1 MKLPS
6 LRQMGEELGRILLR
20 FPLVMAAAAAGTIAA
35 LVLIEQ
41 KGPARP
47 TISFPLLLTCL
58 IGFFLLL
65 GLTML
70 AEKRRWSTALRIA
83 SQGGGV
89 LLLLLYGTSLP
100 RLPEGE
106 PAFHIVRFLLLMAAA
121 LTFVFTIPFA
131 GTKEEN
137 GFWHYSKAIVI
148 RFLTA
153 AFYAGV
159 LQIGLSLALL
169 ALNQLFDISI
179 PGERYGELWVLLVG
193 LFGTS
198 FFLAGMPDDLKALEA
213 KNDYPRGLRIFAQNI
228 LSAVVLVYL
237 VILYAYLAKIIL
249 AWSWPRGW
257 VSGLIIGFSAT
268 GLAALLLLWPI
279 RSQEENRWGRL
290 VWRWFF
296 IVLIPL
302 VVMLFL
308 AVWRRISE
316 YGLTIS
322 RCLVVAISL
331 FLALLILYF
340 LLSKARSIRVIPG
353 LFGIIA
359 LLLSFGP
366 WGVFSL
372 SEHSQKGRLETLLSR
387 NGLLDGG
394 TIRQAA
400 GKLPDQEVV
409 QISSILSYLHEMH
422 GYGAIQAWFK
432 EPLTEEK
439 EGRRVR
445 LKPEELTKKLD
456 LDYMRGARSG
466 FGAERMLRTRRQ
478 SYLDIAGYDRMV
490 AKLFISEAGE
500 LSRLEDAGVTCKV
513 SEGLKQLTL
522 VVKEGEGAG
531 ESLSFELLP
540 KVENLYA
547 QWGLTNPEAIPPGE
561 MAIDAEG
568 AHLKARFY
576 LRHIRF
582 EQKDEGL
589 AIKNLSMD
597 LLYTLKP

>member
-6 LRQMGEELGRILLR
+6 IRQMAEELKRIIIR
-20 FPLVMAAAAAGTIAA
+20 FPLVMASAAAGTIAA

-41 KGPARP
+41 QGPTKP
-47 TISFPLLLTCL
+47 TIWFPILLTSL
-58 IGFFLLL
+58 VGFFLLL
-65 GLTML
+65 GLAML
-70 AEKRRWSTALRIA
+70 AEKRRWPPALRIA

-100 RLPEGE
+100 LLPEGE
-106 PAFHIVRFLLLMAAA
+106 PAYHIVRFLLLMAAVVIFA
-121 LTFVFTIPFA
+121 LTIPFA

-137 GFWHYSKAIVI
+137 GFWHYGRILVV

-153 AFYAGV
+153 AFYAAV

-169 ALNQLFDISI
+169 ALNQLFDITI
-179 PGERYGELWVLLVG
+179 PGERYGELWALLVG

-198 FFLAGMPDDLKALEA
+198 FFLAGMPGELNALEGR
-213 KNDYPRGLRIFAQNI
+213 NDYPKGLRIFAQNI

-279 RSQEENRWGRL
+279 RSQEENRWGHL

-316 YGLTIS
+316 YGLTVS
-322 RCLVVAISL
+322 RCLVVAVAL

-340 LLSKARSIRVIPG
+340 LISKAKSIRVIPG

-372 SEHSQKGRLETLLSR
+372 SEQSQKGRLETLLSR
-387 NGLLDGG
+387 NGLLEGG

-400 GKLPDQEVV
+400 GAVPDQDIV
-409 QISSILSYLHEMH
+409 QISSILSYLNEMH
-422 GYGAIQAWFK
+422 GYGAIQSWFR
-432 EPLTEEK
+432 EPLKEEK
-439 EGRRVR
+439 EGRPVR
-445 LKPEELTKKLD
+445 LRPEEVTKKLGVE
-456 LDYMRGARSG
+456 YMRGARSG
-466 FGAERMLRTRRQ
+466 FGSERTLRARKQ
-478 SYLDIAGYDRMV
+478 SYFDIAGYDRMV
-490 AKLFISEAGE
+490 TGLFTGEAGE
-500 LSRLEDAGVTCKV
+500 LYGLEDAGVTCTV
-513 SEGLKQLTL
+513 SKGLKQLTL

-531 ESLSFELLP
+531 ESLTYELLP
-540 KVENLYA
+540 RVESLYA
-547 QWGLTNPEAIPPGE
+547 EWGLTNPEAIPLGE
-561 MAIDAEG
+561 LAIDAEG
-568 AHLKARFY
+568 EHLKARLY
-576 LRHIRF
+576 LRHIQL
-582 EQKDEGL
+582 EQKEEGL
-589 AIKNLSMD
+589 EIRNLSMD
-597 LLYTLKP
+597 LLYALKP